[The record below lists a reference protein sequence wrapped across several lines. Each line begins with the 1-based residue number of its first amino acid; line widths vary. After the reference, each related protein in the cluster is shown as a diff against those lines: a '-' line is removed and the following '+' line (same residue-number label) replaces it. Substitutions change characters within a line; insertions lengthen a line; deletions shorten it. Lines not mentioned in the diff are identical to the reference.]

1 MFPVNIAKLLGIAF
15 FIEHPQWLL
24 LERGALM
31 VPATV
36 EEKIVKIF

>member
-24 LERGALM
+24 LERGELM

-36 EEKIVKIF
+36 KEKMVKSF